1 MHVVWNCA
9 HQNQVKQLHYTH
21 TILPIK
27 GTIIHQSIYNIVFSL
42 LDVVLCV
49 IVSFVTSELFAH

>member
-1 MHVVWNCA
+1 MHVVWNRAC
-9 HQNQVKQLHYTH
+9 QNQVKQLHYTY
-21 TILPIK
+21 TLLPIK
-27 GTIIHQSIYNIVFSL
+27 ATVIHQSIYNIVFSL